1 MFRLRCKA
9 RLLIFVLTTSL
20 FAEKLT
26 QDERIE
32 ILRGMLS
39 EYATAKVPLPKSKKP
54 LQYKSTGQFDKA
66 EWQEIGRQ
74 FGPAARPGDL
84 IQVTKVDIDDDK
96 IVLEINGGAKG
107 KRKWYQNVEVGMG
120 NRTTPINSQ
129 QNTAAPGGTTIALV
143 FDKPVPAMQAS
154 ELKKILA
161 PILDFEKRSATEQ
174 VVESLPPEIQAAVK
188 EKRAIEGMDRDQVI
202 LAIGK
207 PRTKVR
213 ETKEGVDEED
223 WIYGQPPGKV
233 VFVTFANGKVSRVKE
248 TYAGLGGSTV
258 PSLKPQL

>member
-1 MFRLRCKA
+1 MLRA
-9 RLLIFVLTTSL
+9 RLLL
-20 FAEKLT
+20 FLAATALLADKLT
-26 QDERIE
+26 SDQRIE

-39 EYATAKVPLPKSKKP
+39 EYATAKTYLPKSKKP
-54 LQYKSTGQFDKA
+54 LPFKSTGEFDKS
-66 EWQEIGRQ
+66 EWQELGKQ
-74 FGPAARPGDL
+74 LGPAARPGDL
-84 IQVTKVDIDDDK
+84 VQVTKVDIDDDK
-96 IVLEINGGAKG
+96 IVFEINGGAKG

-143 FDKPVPAMQAS
+143 FDKPVPALQAS
-154 ELKKILA
+154 ELKKMLA

-174 VVESLPPEIQAAVK
+174 AVESLPPEIQTAVK

-202 LAIGK
+202 MAIGK

-213 ETKEGVDEED
+213 ETKDGVDEED

-233 VFVTFANGKVSRVKE
+233 TFVTFANGKVARVKE

-258 PSLKPQL
+258 PTMKPPI

>member
-1 MFRLRCKA
+1 MLRA
-9 RLLIFVLTTSL
+9 RLLL
-20 FAEKLT
+20 FLAATALLADKLT
-26 QDERIE
+26 SDQRIE

-39 EYATAKVPLPKSKKP
+39 EYATAKTYLPKSKKP
-54 LQYKSTGQFDKA
+54 LPFKSTGEFDKS
-66 EWQEIGRQ
+66 EWQELGKQ
-74 FGPAARPGDL
+74 LGPAARPGDL
-84 IQVTKVDIDDDK
+84 VQVTKVDIDDDK
-96 IVLEINGGAKG
+96 IVFEINGGAKG

-143 FDKPVPAMQAS
+143 FDKPVPALQAS
-154 ELKKILA
+154 ELKKMLV

-174 VVESLPPEIQAAVK
+174 AVESLPPEIQTAVK

-202 LAIGK
+202 MAIGK

-213 ETKEGVDEED
+213 ETKDGVDEED

-233 VFVTFANGKVSRVKE
+233 TFVTFANGKVARVKE

-258 PSLKPQL
+258 PTMKPPI

>member
-1 MFRLRCKA
+1 MLRTRLMIFFA
-9 RLLIFVLTTSL
+9 ASALL
-20 FAEKLT
+20 ADKLT
-26 QDERIE
+26 PDERIE

-39 EYATAKVPLPKSKKP
+39 EYATAKTFLPKSKKP
-54 LQYKSTGQFDKA
+54 LPFKSTGQFDKN
-66 EWQEIGRQ
+66 EWQELGKQ
-74 FGPAARPGDL
+74 LGPAARPGDL
-84 IQVTKVDIDDDK
+84 VQVTKVDIDDEK

-120 NRTTPINSQ
+120 TRTTPVNSQ
-129 QNTAAPGGTTIALV
+129 QNTAAPGGTSIEVL

-154 ELKKILA
+154 ELKKMLA

-174 VVESLPPEIQAAVK
+174 AIESLPPEVQTAVK

-202 LAIGK
+202 MAIGK

-213 ETKEGVDEED
+213 ETKDGVDEED

-233 VFVTFANGKVSRVKE
+233 IFVTFANGKVSRVKE
-248 TYAGLGGSTV
+248 AYAGLGGSTV
-258 PSLKPQL
+258 PAMKPPL

>member
-1 MFRLRCKA
+1 MLRA
-9 RLLIFVLTTSL
+9 RLLL
-20 FAEKLT
+20 FLAATALLADKLT
-26 QDERIE
+26 SDQRIE

-39 EYATAKVPLPKSKKP
+39 EYATAKTYLPKSKKP
-54 LQYKSTGQFDKA
+54 LPFKSTGEFDKS
-66 EWQEIGRQ
+66 EWQELGKQ
-74 FGPAARPGDL
+74 LGPAARPGDL
-84 IQVTKVDIDDDK
+84 VQVTKVDIDDDK
-96 IVLEINGGAKG
+96 IVFEINGGAKG

-143 FDKPVPAMQAS
+143 FDKPVPALQAS
-154 ELKKILA
+154 ELKKMLA

-174 VVESLPPEIQAAVK
+174 ALELLPPAIQTAVK

-202 LAIGK
+202 MAIGK

-213 ETKEGVDEED
+213 ETKDGVDEED

-233 VFVTFANGKVSRVKE
+233 TFVTFANGKVARVKE

-258 PSLKPQL
+258 PAMKPPI

>member
-1 MFRLRCKA
+1 MFRLRFSA
-9 RLLIFVLTTSL
+9 RLVVFLVATSL

-39 EYATAKVPLPKSKKP
+39 EYATAKVPIPKSKKP
-54 LQYKSTGQFDKA
+54 LQYKSTGQFDKS
-66 EWQEIGRQ
+66 EWQEIGRE

-84 IQVTKVDIDDDK
+84 VQVTKVDIDDDK

-120 NRTTPINSQ
+120 NRTTPISSQ

-143 FDKPVPAMQAS
+143 FDKPVPALQAP
-154 ELKKILA
+154 ELKKLLA

-233 VFVTFANGKVSRVKE
+233 IFVTFANGKVLRVKE

-258 PSLKPQL
+258 PALKPQL